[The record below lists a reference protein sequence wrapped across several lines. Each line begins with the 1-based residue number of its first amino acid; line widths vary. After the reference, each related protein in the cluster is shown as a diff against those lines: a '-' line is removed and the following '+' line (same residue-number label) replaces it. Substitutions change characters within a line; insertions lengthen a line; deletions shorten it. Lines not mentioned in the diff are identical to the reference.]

1 MARVLVTGGAGFLGS
16 HLVRA
21 LALRRDRVVAF
32 DNFLTANPAN
42 LVDLR
47 DRVEVV
53 SGDITDLSHVLRV
66 VKEHQIERI
75 VHTAAISSALPA
87 IAKPALTVR
96 VNVEGTINVLEAM
109 RLFDIQRCL
118 HISSEET
125 YGSFQYEPA
134 DEEHPQNP
142 FAPYA
147 VTKMAAERL
156 GRGYRQ
162 LFGLDVI
169 SIRTSSV
176 YGAGLPRDRPP
187 RSFIQNA
194 LAGRPTVLPIG
205 GDHRMDHTY
214 IRDFVEGALGAF
226 DLPTHPYDVYNVASG
241 RGYTIQEMAQSVREL
256 IPGAEITAGGGLLE
270 WIPGSTVPV
279 KGALDVTRAK
289 ETFGYQPRYDL
300 KTGLAEYIAWFRRGQ
315 PATEI

>member
-1 MARVLVTGGAGFLGS
+1 MARVLVTGGAGFLGA

-21 LALRRDRVVAF
+21 LALRGDRVVAF

-42 LVDLR
+42 LEDLR

-53 SGDITDLSHVLRV
+53 SGDITDLSHLLRV
-66 VKEHQIERI
+66 VKEHRVDRI
-75 VHTAAISSALPA
+75 IHAAAISSGIPA

-96 VNVEGTINVLEAM
+96 VNVEGTINILEAM
-109 RLFDIQRCL
+109 RLFEIRRCL

-125 YGSFQYEPA
+125 YGSLQREPA

-142 FAPYA
+142 FHPYA

-162 LFGLDVI
+162 IFNLDVI
-169 SIRTSSV
+169 HLRTSWV
-176 YGAGLPRDRPP
+176 YGAGLPRTRPP
-187 RSFIQNA
+187 KSFIENA
-194 LAGRPTVLPIG
+194 LAGRPTRLSAG

-214 IRDFVEGALGAF
+214 IRDFVDGALGAF
-226 DLPTHPYDVYNVASG
+226 DLPNHRYDVYNIASG
-241 RGYTIQEMAQSVREL
+241 RGYAIREMAQAVQEL
-256 IPGAEITAGGGLLE
+256 IPGAEISVGGGLME
-270 WIPGSTVPV
+270 WQPGSTMPV

-289 ETFGYQPRYDL
+289 EAFGYQPKYDL
-300 KTGLAEYIAWFRRGQ
+300 QAGLAEYIAWFRRGQ